1 MKSLRLQLALA
12 AFLLA
17 AALPLAQARE
27 AGRAAESHLS
37 HYYHLTHQVREALQ
51 SSSADGAA
59 RVVVSARLRYLAS
72 RAQTRRGWDGLR
84 RYARSEKDPEL
95 RGLAYFAL
103 GYREYLAHEDGLA
116 AGDLKAA
123 EDCSLADVA
132 AYYQAL
138 ASREINRSDDAIAAL
153 TGFRE
158 RYPQSVYRRRVAD
171 LLASLLIKAGR
182 PQQALAELQAE
193 PLTKRRPS
201 SLLLTAQ
208 AEEALQN
215 DLAAAG
221 TYQAIYTAFPTVA
234 EAHQA
239 EIALNQLRQRMGS
252 RYPEPND
259 EAQTER
265 AQNLFQ
271 HGRYQQ
277 ALATYDNALLTQPR
291 SLRAGEWRIG
301 RARCFIAMREY
312 ALALTAL
319 SQKEK
324 DRDLDAERISLR
336 ARVAELNGDQT
347 AMLKSLDELYHQYPQ
362 SSYYGN
368 ALFYAGGYFARQGF
382 WQTAGSYY
390 KLLAANF
397 PDSIYAS
404 EATWRVT
411 WYSVLAGNLDAAQ
424 SQLTG
429 FLKRFPNSSLVPAA
443 LYWLAQGESKQGR
456 HASALEIDRLL
467 AERYTNTYYGLRA
480 RQKLPRSAK
489 FATANA
495 SNGRQIGAAGS
506 ATGGAL
512 TELGVT
518 IPPRPAPLLTP
529 CGTESGEGAD
539 AAAAPDERLAS
550 YETLAALS
558 LNDLGEQV
566 LEDTMALH
574 PGNPSVALALAR
586 SRAARKDT
594 AGALFAAKQAAPD
607 YGAYPFDALPE
618 EVWKLLYPRAEWS
631 TVRRYARADGLD
643 PYLVMGLIRQESA
656 FNAKA
661 TSYTGARGLMQM
673 EPYTAV
679 DRVRGRLRRR
689 RVVRALYSPAYNIRA
704 GCLYLRGLLRSF
716 NGGLPETMAAY
727 NAGDIRVRQWIANSK
742 VDDPDEFLETIPFT
756 DTRAY
761 VEMVLRDRMIYRS
774 LLTEEAKFK
783 GCPVKSGGIESLGH

>member
-1 MKSLRLQLALA
+1 
-12 AFLLA
+12 
-17 AALPLAQARE
+17 
-27 AGRAAESHLS
+27 
-37 HYYHLTHQVREALQ
+37 
-51 SSSADGAA
+51 
-59 RVVVSARLRYLAS
+59 
-72 RAQTRRGWDGLR
+72 
-84 RYARSEKDPEL
+84 
-95 RGLAYFAL
+95 
-103 GYREYLAHEDGLA
+103 
-116 AGDLKAA
+116 
-123 EDCSLADVA
+123 
-132 AYYQAL
+132 
-138 ASREINRSDDAIAAL
+138 
-153 TGFRE
+153 
-158 RYPQSVYRRRVAD
+158 
-171 LLASLLIKAGR
+171 
-182 PQQALAELQAE
+182 
-193 PLTKRRPS
+193 
-201 SLLLTAQ
+201 
-208 AEEALQN
+208 
-215 DLAAAG
+215 
-221 TYQAIYTAFPTVA
+221 
-234 EAHQA
+234 A
-239 EIALNQLRQRMGS
+239 EIALNQLRQRMGP
-252 RYPEPND
+252 RYPELND

-271 HGRYQQ
+271 RGRYQQ

-301 RARCFIAMREY
+301 RASCFIAMREY

-319 SQKEK
+319 SQKEN
-324 DRDLDAERISLR
+324 DHDLDAERISLR
-336 ARVAELNGDQT
+336 ARVAELNGDQA

-362 SSYYGN
+362 SSYYGD
-368 ALFYAGGYFARQGF
+368 ALVYAGGYFARQGF

-404 EATWRVT
+404 EAAWRVA
-411 WYSVLAGNLDAAQ
+411 WYSVLAGNVDAAQ
-424 SQLTG
+424 SQLAG

-456 HASALEIDRLL
+456 PASALEIDRLL

-480 RQKLPRSAK
+480 KQKLPYSTR
-489 FATANA
+489 FASTSV
-495 SNGRQIGAAGS
+495 SNEEKAGAADPTGS
-506 ATGGAL
+506 AANSTL
-512 TELGVT
+512 SRLGVT
-518 IPPRPAPLLTP
+518 IPPRPEPLLTP
-529 CGTESGEGAD
+529 CGIEGGEGDD
-539 AAAAPDERLAS
+539 AITAPDERLAS

-558 LNDLGEQV
+558 LNELGEQV

-574 PGNPSVALALAR
+574 PGDPRVALALAR

-618 EVWKLLYPRAEWS
+618 EAWKLLYPRAEWS

-656 FNAKA
+656 FDARA

-689 RVVRALYSPAYNIRA
+689 RVVRALYSPAYNIRT

-774 LLTEEAKFK
+774 LLTGEARFK
-783 GCPVKSGGIESLGH
+783 SCPVKSSGIESLGH